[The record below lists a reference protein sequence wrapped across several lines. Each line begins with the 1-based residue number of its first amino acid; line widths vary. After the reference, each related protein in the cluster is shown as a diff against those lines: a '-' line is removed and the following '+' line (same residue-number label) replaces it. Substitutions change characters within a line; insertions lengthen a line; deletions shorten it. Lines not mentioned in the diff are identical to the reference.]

1 MTYSDAE
8 LFSYLDEAASPE
20 RMASIEEALRADD
33 ELRNR
38 VAGLVAGRDAGLH
51 SLGEVWRRRRLTC
64 PSREELGSFLLGVL
78 DKEHA
83 EYIRFHIE
91 VIECRLCAASLE
103 DLQNQHA
110 TSEAVEVGSRRERYF
125 QSSVGRLG
133 DSDTK

>member
-1 MTYSDAE
+1 MSYSNAE

-20 RMASIEEALRADD
+20 RMAAIEEELRSDD

-64 PSREELGSFLLGVL
+64 PTREELGSFLLGVL
-78 DKEHA
+78 DKGHA
-83 EYIRFHIE
+83 EYVRFHLE
-91 VIECRLCAASLE
+91 VIECRLCTASLE

-110 TSEAVEVGSRRERYF
+110 TSASEEIGARRERYF
-125 QSSVGRLG
+125 QSSVGRLD
-133 DSDTK
+133 DSDPK

>member
-1 MTYSDAE
+1 MSYSNAE
-8 LFSYLDEAASPE
+8 LLSYLDEAASPE
-20 RMASIEEALRADD
+20 RMAAIEEELRSDD
-33 ELRNR
+33 ELRSR

-64 PSREELGSFLLGVL
+64 PTREELGSFLLGVL
-78 DKEHA
+78 DKDHA
-83 EYIRFHIE
+83 EYIRFHLE

-103 DLQNQHA
+103 DLQDQHA
-110 TSEAVEVGSRRERYF
+110 TSAAEAIGARRERYF